1 MARSP
6 IDVTAPVRGDRSRVN
21 TLGMRLGYACVN
33 TQLPSSA
40 RTLRLANATPE
51 RLRELIAANLD
62 ALEAILRWNEANDI
76 RVFRLTSN
84 LVPFG
89 SHPANT
95 LAWWDEFAGR
105 FEELGAQLR
114 TTRARVSTHPGQYTV
129 LSSEQPHVVEA
140 AIAELDYHDRLLAAL
155 GLDRSHKIVLHV
167 GSGAGDPAAARARF
181 APRIRAPLRRERVR
195 GSSSRTTSA
204 GRSSACSSSPA
215 RSICPSCST
224 PSITGSH
231 PRSKRSACARPSS
244 SSPRRGGPSTADR
257 RCISPRRQPGKR
269 PGAHAQTLDLDAFAL
284 FVDEVGDLP
293 LDCILEVKDKE
304 LSVLRARELL
314 HAAV

>member
-6 IDVTAPVRGDRSRVN
+6 IDVTAPVRGDRSRAN

-33 TQLPSSA
+33 TQLQSSA
-40 RTLRLANATPE
+40 RTLRLASATPE

-62 ALEAILRWNEANDI
+62 ALEAILRWNDANDI

-129 LSSEQPHVVEA
+129 LSSEQPHVLEA
-140 AIAELDYHDRLLAAL
+140 AIAELDYHDRLLGAL

-181 APRIRAPLRRERVR
+181 DRGYARLSTGARARLVVENDERWPLQRVLEL
-195 GSSSRTTSA
+195 
-204 GRSSACSSSPA
+204 
-215 RSICPSCST
+215 
-224 PSITGSH
+224 
-231 PRSKRSACARPSS
+231 ARPLDL
-244 SSPRRGGPSTADR
+244 PVVFDAFHHRLAPSLEALGLRETVLLVAETWRAVDGR
-257 RCISPRRQPGKR
+257 QEVHFSTQQPGKR

-304 LSVLRARELL
+304 LSVLRARALL